1 MNKGM
6 LPPGGLTAESH
17 SNPTVSW
24 ILLFILDLYS
34 TYKMDWPFV
43 CMFQTECHCAVLK
56 WNRWEI
62 LPFTYPLHLAR
73 SSLYHLTASRG
84 HCSTA
89 CSSNLPPNLPLQP
102 AVDTVNQSTDFLIKR
117 LHPVVGPNGPDL

>member
-17 SNPTVSW
+17 SSSNPTVSW

-56 WNRWEI
+56 GNRWEI
-62 LPFTYPLHLAR
+62 LLFTYPLHLAR
-73 SSLYHLTASRG
+73 SSLYHLYSQLWTLLYSMFLKPSTQSSSTASRG
-84 HCSTA
+84 YCKPIYRF
-89 CSSNLPPNLPLQP
+89 L
-102 AVDTVNQSTDFLIKR
+102 NQKITPSCRTQR
-117 LHPVVGPNGPDL
+117 S